1 MKFSL
6 DELRVYA
13 RCGLE
18 WFWEKRVGIEKPQ
31 TIQELLPEA
40 LRTALAFYY
49 GGHAE
54 SLGAAV
60 GLVWRDWCEGWGD
73 SALASDLVQYARGR
87 AGILKQF
94 EEGRVTRPDGRRYT
108 VPQMT
113 NEYRM
118 RMHSTG
124 MTHLGRTLDEFARTH
139 GLLAAD
145 DSDKADRPGSAL
157 GDVFADCMAAAEQV
171 TELPAREI
179 VLGWQVPYAVDLGNG
194 IYLLGAADLV
204 TQALP
209 EAGEGAVILEVHDF
223 QKLSWLTAGWAG
235 RDLRVIAASL
245 ARSTPE
251 SLGRTTQ
258 PLTWTR
264 VDRVIYRN
272 WPDSRSFTFRE
283 TNVGHLLAVV
293 AAAARGMLSQVVI
306 PRALTGYD
314 GCRSCAYRTRCW
326 SEGGWEVLP
335 LIDPTELGQAE
346 QLRTMQRKVREA
358 IAGNDQAAQHARQ
371 AIEIIEAELQFQHPD
386 LLGLKAMLS
395 EAKHT
400 LEAVS
405 HD

>member
-1 MKFSL
+1 MEFSL

-18 WFWEKRVGIEKPQ
+18 WFWEKRAGIEKPR
-31 TIQELLPEA
+31 TIHDLLPEA

-54 SLGAAV
+54 SLGVAV
-60 GLVWRDWCEGWGD
+60 GLVWRDWCEGWGEA
-73 SALASDLVQYARGR
+73 ALASDLVQYARGR

-118 RMHSTG
+118 RMHSAG
-124 MTHLGRTLDEFARTH
+124 LTHLGRKLDEFARTH

-171 TELPAREI
+171 SELPARD
-179 VLGWQVPYAVDLGNG
+179 VVSGWQVPYAVDPGNG
-194 IYLLGAADLV
+194 IQLLGTADLV

-209 EAGEGAVILEVHDF
+209 EAGEGAVILEIHDF
-223 QKLSWLTAGWAG
+223 QKLLWLTAGWAG

-245 ARSTPE
+245 ARPSPD
-251 SLGRTTQ
+251 SLDRTGQ

-272 WPDSRSFTFRE
+272 WPGDKSFTFRE

-293 AAAARGMLSQVVI
+293 AATVRGMNSQVIV

-314 GCRSCAYRTRCW
+314 DCRLCAYRERCW
-326 SEGGWEVLP
+326 SEGGWETLN
-335 LIDPTELGQAE
+335 LIDAAALGGAE
-346 QLRTMQRKVREA
+346 QLRAIQRKVREVV
-358 IAGNDQAAQHARQ
+358 AGNDQAAQRARQ
-371 AIEIIEAELQFQHPD
+371 AIEIIEAELQSRQPD
-386 LLGLKAMLS
+386 ILGQAAVLS

-400 LEAVS
+400 LEATT